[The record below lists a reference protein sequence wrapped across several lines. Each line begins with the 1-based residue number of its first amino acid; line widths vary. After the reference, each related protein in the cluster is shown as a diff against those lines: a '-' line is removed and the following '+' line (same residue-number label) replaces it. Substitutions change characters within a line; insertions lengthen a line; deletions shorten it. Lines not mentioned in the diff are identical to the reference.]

1 MHTFIHIFYCK
12 GCGIVSDA
20 LTNTGAF
27 SKIGVQPHIMLSDV
41 TKHSYI
47 QSDNRELWYNN
58 SDKFINIKPCQVQLN
73 DLFKSDPLI
82 SYCHISKCGN
92 KRCKTCDILGTS
104 SNFTS
109 SLTNKSYCTRAF
121 DDINCK
127 TCNVVYGITC
137 SHCGLIYVGET
148 KGQLNKRIS
157 GHRFHILNNG
167 GQLLYQHFNLP
178 DHSIISMGVIVI
190 EKIYHHTNSPSLS
203 TPYRREREEYWIK
216 ELGTASPYGCN
227 DNVSSIGNLTS
238 PLCSNVNVMNLFP
251 SFNRKKRSHGTRHY
265 TPSRNNQ
272 VLFTDLLDLVFKP
285 LGIHHI
291 RTKLFSLPLPS
302 LNKLYNECLQSSF
315 LDQSSREYK
324 LNSIILDIANCRLF
338 KPVNSSLSKDS
349 PDRFLH
355 LKFANKGIDAININN
370 ILHNKNVRKTIPPYF
385 KYQSN
390 PKISYTYTRS
400 IASKLFNYRQSLQDW
415 RFTNHDYD
423 SPCSCSS
430 SLFLYQPAGHIVT
443 GDLNIVDNTCLR
455 DLISKGPKYREP
467 QKFSWKYNFKLIM
480 ESVEDYARSWAK
492 QEEVELDTLSE
503 WVKSIKHQLKR
514 RIYMVSRSVDTKPI
528 SIFDDEVV
536 SRHLADLHDRFVIVP
551 ADKASNNVVLICK
564 TYHYSCLQKELI
576 DNNDVDTST
585 YQRTNFTKEE
595 ILINHRSVLSSF
607 GINTLDDDADLP
619 SLYWIPKLHK
629 DPYKHRFIAGSAKC
643 STKPLSKLLT
653 TILTTVKDG
662 LKKYCDVIYSHSSI
676 YQVWILKN
684 SKELLDNFN
693 SNSLAS
699 LNSIKTYDFS
709 TLYTN
714 IPHTKL
720 KSRLAELIRNA
731 FRFKN
736 GKKRYEYIV
745 VGYKSTYFVKNHSE
759 SKHKYTEDDIVRMIE
774 FLIDNIFV
782 ESGGVIFQQVIG
794 IPMGT
799 NCAPLLADLFL
810 YSYEAEFIQTL
821 IKSGKRH
828 LAKSFCYVWEVEP
841 GVPDE

>member
-1 MHTFIHIFYCK
+1 MKSTEKKTILAGTSPRIKRSCE
-12 GCGIVSDA
+12 VSDA
-20 LTNTGAF
+20 LMNTGAS

-47 QSDNRELWYNN
+47 QSDNQELWYNN

-82 SYCHISKCGN
+82 SYSHISKCGN

-157 GHRFHILNNG
+157 GHRYQILNNG

-178 DHSIISMGVIVI
+178 DHSILSMGVIVI

-238 PLCSNVNVMNLFP
+238 PSCSNVNVMNLFP

-265 TPSRNNQ
+265 TPPRNNQ

-302 LNKLYNECLQSSF
+302 LNKLYKECLQSSF
-315 LDQSSREYK
+315 LDPSSREYK

-338 KPVNSSLSKDS
+338 KPVNSSLSNDS

-370 ILHNKNVRKTIPPYF
+370 ILHNKNVRRTIPPYF

-423 SPCSCSS
+423 SPSCSCSS
-430 SLFLYQPAGHIVT
+430 SQFLYQPAGHIVT

-480 ESVEDYARSWAK
+480 DSVEDYARSWAK

-514 RIYMVSRSVDTKPI
+514 RIYMVSRSVNTKPI

-551 ADKASNNVVLICK
+551 ADKASNNVVFICK
-564 TYHYSCLQKELI
+564 TYYYSCLHKELI
-576 DNNDVDTST
+576 DNNDVNTST

-662 LKKYCDVIYSHSSI
+662 LKKYCDVIYSHSGI
-676 YQVWILKN
+676 NQMWILKN

-699 LNSIKTYDFS
+699 VNSIKTYDFS

-714 IPHTKL
+714 IPHTQ
-720 KSRLAELIRNA
+720 SR
-731 FRFKN
+731 
-736 GKKRYEYIV
+736 
-745 VGYKSTYFVKNHSE
+745 SE
-759 SKHKYTEDDIVRMIE
+759 ITTIS
-774 FLIDNIFV
+774 
-782 ESGGVIFQQVIG
+782 Q
-794 IPMGT
+794 
-799 NCAPLLADLFL
+799 
-810 YSYEAEFIQTL
+810 
-821 IKSGKRH
+821 
-828 LAKSFCYVWEVEP
+828 
-841 GVPDE
+841 

>member
-1 MHTFIHIFYCK
+1 M
-12 GCGIVSDA
+12 
-20 LTNTGAF
+20 NTGAS

-47 QSDNRELWYNN
+47 QSDNQELWYNN
-58 SDKFINIKPCQVQLN
+58 SDKFINIKPCQVQLS
-73 DLFKSDPLI
+73 DIFKSDPLI
-82 SYCHISKCGN
+82 SNCHISKCGN
-92 KRCKTCDILGTS
+92 KRCKTCNILGTDS
-104 SNFTS
+104 HFTS

-127 TCNVVYGITC
+127 TSNVVYGITC

-157 GHRFHILNNG
+157 GHRYQILKNG

-178 DHSIISMGVIVI
+178 DHSILSMGVIVI

-251 SFNRKKRSHGTRHY
+251 SFTRKKRSHGTRHY
-265 TPSRNNQ
+265 TPPRNNQ

-302 LNKLYNECLQSSF
+302 LNKLYNKCLQSSF

-390 PKISYTYTRS
+390 PKISYTYTHS

-415 RFTNHDYD
+415 RFTNHEYD
-423 SPCSCSS
+423 SPPCSCSS
-430 SLFLYQPAGHIVT
+430 SQFLYQPAGHIVT
-443 GDLNIVDNTCLR
+443 GDLNIVENTCLR

-480 ESVEDYARSWAK
+480 DSVEDYARSWAK
-492 QEEVELDTLSE
+492 QEDVELDTLSE

-514 RIYMVSRSVDTKPI
+514 RIYMVSRSVNTKPI

-551 ADKASNNVVLICK
+551 ADKASNNVVFICK
-564 TYHYSCLQKELI
+564 TYYYSCLQKELV

-662 LKKYCDVIYSHSSI
+662 LKKFCDKIYS
-676 YQVWILKN
+676 
-684 SKELLDNFN
+684 
-693 SNSLAS
+693 
-699 LNSIKTYDFS
+699 
-709 TLYTN
+709 
-714 IPHTKL
+714 
-720 KSRLAELIRNA
+720 R
-731 FRFKN
+731 
-736 GKKRYEYIV
+736 
-745 VGYKSTYFVKNHSE
+745 
-759 SKHKYTEDDIVRMIE
+759 
-774 FLIDNIFV
+774 
-782 ESGGVIFQQVIG
+782 SGINQ
-794 IPMGT
+794 M
-799 NCAPLLADLFL
+799 
-810 YSYEAEFIQTL
+810 
-821 IKSGKRH
+821 
-828 LAKSFCYVWEVEP
+828 
-841 GVPDE
+841 